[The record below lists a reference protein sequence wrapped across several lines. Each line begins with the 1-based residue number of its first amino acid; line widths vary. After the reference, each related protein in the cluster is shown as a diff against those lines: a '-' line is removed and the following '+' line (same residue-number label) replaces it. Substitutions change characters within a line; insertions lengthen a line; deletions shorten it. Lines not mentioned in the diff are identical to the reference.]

1 MDRAVL
7 FDLDGTLLDRDA
19 SVGAYTTAL
28 HSRLAVAAPLTA
40 FSARFLDLD
49 YHGYGDK
56 DVLFE
61 TLIKEFLLSGSSEEL
76 VADFRRNAWD
86 ECVTFPKAEEVL
98 QALRSKG
105 YALGIVTNGTAE
117 SQRAKLRNARLDQ
130 LVDAIV
136 ISGEENVHKPDADIF
151 LRAAARVGVEAT
163 ECVFVGDNPVA
174 DIGGAHGVGM
184 ATAWVGDASEW
195 PEEVSTRPDLVVS
208 GVGELLGLSF
218 ERLRGQ

>member
-1 MDRAVL
+1 MIKAVF

-19 SVGAYTTAL
+19 SAEAYARAL
-28 HSRLAVAAPLTA
+28 HAQLAVAATLAA
-40 FSARFLDLD
+40 FCARFRELHD
-49 YHGYGDK
+49 HGYGDK
-56 DVLFE
+56 EALFE
-61 TLIKEFLLSGSSEEL
+61 ALVEEFRLSISPEEL
-76 VADFRRNAWD
+76 VADCRRNAWT
-86 ECVTFPKAEEVL
+86 ECVTFPRTEDLLRQLREE
-98 QALRSKG
+98 G

-117 SQRAKLRNARLDQ
+117 SQRAKLRNSGLDQ
-130 LVDAIV
+130 LVDV
-136 ISGEENVHKPDADIF
+136 TVVSGEERVKKPDPAIF
-151 LRAAARVGVEAT
+151 LRAAARMGVEAT